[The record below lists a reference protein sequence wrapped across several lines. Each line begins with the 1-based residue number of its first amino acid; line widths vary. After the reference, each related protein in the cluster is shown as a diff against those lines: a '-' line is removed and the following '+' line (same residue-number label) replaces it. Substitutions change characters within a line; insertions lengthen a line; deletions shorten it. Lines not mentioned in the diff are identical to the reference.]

1 MELSSM
7 SMSELRKLEKSI
19 GAEIDRKKA
28 ALQKEVLKDAERT
41 AKANGLQ
48 LSDLLPTR
56 SAVSATAPRKR
67 KGPAKK
73 KGGLPPKYRNPNDA
87 SVTWSGHGR
96 RPQWALD
103 WIAAGKSLEALAI
116 S

>member
-7 SMSELRKLEKSI
+7 SMAELRKLERSI

-56 SAVSATAPRKR
+56 SAAPAKAPVKR

-73 KGGLPPKYRNPNDA
+73 KGELPPKYRNPNDA

-96 RPQWALD
+96 RPQWVLN
-103 WIAAGKSLEALAI
+103 WIASGRSLDGLAI